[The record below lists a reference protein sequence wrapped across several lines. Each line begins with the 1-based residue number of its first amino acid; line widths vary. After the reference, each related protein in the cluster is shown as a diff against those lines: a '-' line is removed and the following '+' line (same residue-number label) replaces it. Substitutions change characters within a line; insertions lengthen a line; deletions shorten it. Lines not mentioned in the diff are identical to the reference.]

1 MKNLFKISVILS
13 ALLMTEAF
21 ALGLNQ
27 TEKNAVFSESETD
40 AGKKSIVFAPVF
52 KTIAVNSK
60 MDKFTIF
67 SYGGEAGYVSVFS
80 DENWTFKISAG
91 ICFADS
97 NYENKEGKRN
107 QGKTLFGD
115 AGFGKAFYL
124 DKYSYFSLMGIF
136 GTNYITLSSP
146 DFMFSGE
153 KYSVDYKIWENNAG
167 IEADFRKKI
176 NSNLEFYSSAALK
189 YGLGGITK
197 VTTKWKARNHYS
209 NLNEILLYDNKS
221 GGFEMKFSAGI
232 AYSF

>member
-1 MKNLFKISVILS
+1 
-13 ALLMTEAF
+13 
-21 ALGLNQ
+21 
-27 TEKNAVFSESETD
+27 
-40 AGKKSIVFAPVF
+40 
-52 KTIAVNSK
+52 
-60 MDKFTIF
+60 
-67 SYGGEAGYVSVFS
+67 
-80 DENWTFKISAG
+80 
-91 ICFADS
+91 
-97 NYENKEGKRN
+97 
-107 QGKTLFGD
+107 
-115 AGFGKAFYL
+115 
-124 DKYSYFSLMGIF
+124 MGIF

-209 NLNEILLYDNKS
+209 NLNEILLYDNKI

>member
-1 MKNLFKISVILS
+1 
-13 ALLMTEAF
+13 MTEAF

-107 QGKTLFGD
+107 Q
-115 AGFGKAFYL
+115 
-124 DKYSYFSLMGIF
+124 DKC
-136 GTNYITLSSP
+136 
-146 DFMFSGE
+146 
-153 KYSVDYKIWENNAG
+153 NANP
-167 IEADFRKKI
+167 RKEQDSI
-176 NSNLEFYSSAALK
+176 
-189 YGLGGITK
+189 
-197 VTTKWKARNHYS
+197 
-209 NLNEILLYDNKS
+209 
-221 GGFEMKFSAGI
+221 
-232 AYSF
+232 